1 MEPSHGSRQITLV
14 PRNFS
19 LSSYHIN
26 PHYPHRSFVAVFAFL
41 SCVCILFLGKERSAG
56 TEGCRLPIC
65 IPSATRRFTLFTFS
79 IYVSSS
85 SDFEIF
91 GRTLAEEICGND
103 LRVLRYKLLNTC
115 PCHFS
120 FLSFQTAG
128 LENNGHQKRDP
139 DA

>member
-1 MEPSHGSRQITLV
+1 METVNNANRLV
-14 PRNFS
+14 
-19 LSSYHIN
+19 
-26 PHYPHRSFVAVFAFL
+26 
-41 SCVCILFLGKERSAG
+41 
-56 TEGCRLPIC
+56 LPIC
-65 IPSATRRFTLFTFS
+65 IPSATRRFTLFTVS

-103 LRVLRYKLLNTC
+103 LRELRYKLLNTC